1 MLLLGGKPI
10 REPVF
15 SYGPFVM
22 NTKQEI
28 IEAIDDFQAGKM
40 GSIPPRK
47 SGLKSAV
54 PAEPRGG
61 AARQRSVILS

>member
-1 MLLLGGKPI
+1 MVVVDADGEGPLDVLLLGGKPI

-28 IEAIDDFQAGKM
+28 LEAIDDFEAGKM
-40 GSIPPRK
+40 GSIPPRVG
-47 SGLKSAV
+47 S
-54 PAEPRGG
+54 
-61 AARQRSVILS
+61 